1 MKVLDH
7 YRMDKEDVRQLPE
20 KELARLGVRIVNR
33 QDLVLQ
39 CTGCRET
46 WSPQLDSSGK
56 LPFGYWACPAG
67 CNRT

>member
-1 MKVLDH
+1 MKVLDY

-20 KELARLGVRIVNR
+20 KELARLGVRIFNR

-39 CTGCRET
+39 CTSCRET

-56 LPFGYWACPAG
+56 LPFDYWVCPAG